1 MQEAKKHID
10 LLTWVRGI
18 AAFFVVVSHTLRAS
32 QSIYSDVDT
41 KAGFFAF
48 KFLDL
53 GDFGVSLFFALSGCA
68 LYLSSAKIT
77 TPSDISG
84 FYVKRI
90 ARIWPAFF
98 VSILMYIALSVFF
111 KAHYLVPKGN
121 WIEFLLKD
129 WNYTDLL
136 AYLTLSFNFL
146 GPMYVF
152 NNVYWSMPVEFQFYL
167 IFPLLLMS
175 LRATGVYGLML
186 VTVLLYG
193 VGYLRLLN
201 LPDYRFFSMAYMF
214 AGGML
219 CAHYYTRIDFKLSP
233 QVCVILLIL
242 LTTMASGVR
251 NNYIPLPQIPVIMDK
266 FTWYGLASIATILI
280 CLKTDLKKKE
290 MGVIGRFLH
299 RYGETSYSTY
309 LYHNVFIALA
319 VLCVI
324 QFGIVGLA
332 KLFTIF
338 VLTIT
343 GTYWL
348 AGISYRHVE
357 KPFMDM
363 AKQWVK
369 ARRSPAPVRAE

>member
-1 MQEAKKHID
+1 MQETNKHID

-32 QSIYSDVDT
+32 QSIYSDADS

-68 LYLSSAKIT
+68 LYLSSAKMA
-77 TPSDISG
+77 TPTDVSS
-84 FYVKRI
+84 FYIKRV

-98 VSILMYIALSVFF
+98 VSILVYIALAPFF
-111 KAHYLVPKGN
+111 KAYYLAPNGH

-129 WNYTDLL
+129 WSYADLL

-152 NNVYWSMPVEFQFYL
+152 NNVYWSLPVEFQFYL
-167 IFPLLLMS
+167 IFPLLLAL
-175 LRATGVYGLML
+175 LRTAGIYGPILAA
-186 VTVLLYG
+186 VVLYSI
-193 VGYLRLLN
+193 GYMKPLN

-219 CAHYYTRIDFKLSP
+219 CAHYYTKIDFTLSP
-233 QVCVILLIL
+233 RACAIILIV
-242 LTTMASGVR
+242 LTTLASGVR
-251 NNYIPLPQIPVIMDK
+251 NHYIPLPQVPIIMDK
-266 FTWYGLASIATILI
+266 FTWYGLASIATILV
-280 CLKTDLKKKE
+280 CLKTDFRNKE
-290 MGVIGRFLH
+290 TGAIGRFLY
-299 RYGETSYSTY
+299 RYGEASYSTY

-363 AKQWVK
+363 AKHWAK
-369 ARRSPAPVRAE
+369 ARRGRQPA

>member
-1 MQEAKKHID
+1 MQETNKHID

-32 QSIYSDVDT
+32 QSIYSEADS

-68 LYLSSAKIT
+68 LYLSSAKMA
-77 TPSDISG
+77 TPADVSR
-84 FYVKRI
+84 FYIKRV

-98 VSILMYIALSVFF
+98 VSILVYIALAPIF
-111 KAHYLVPKGN
+111 KAYYLAPNGH

-129 WNYTDLL
+129 WSYADLL

-152 NNVYWSMPVEFQFYL
+152 NNVYWSLPVEFQFYL
-167 IFPLLLMS
+167 IFPLLLAL
-175 LRATGVYGLML
+175 LRTAGIYGPML
-186 VTVLLYG
+186 AAVVLYSI
-193 VGYLRLLN
+193 GYLKPLN

-219 CAHYYTRIDFKLSP
+219 CAHYYTKIDFTLSP
-233 QVCVILLIL
+233 RACAIILIV
-242 LTTMASGVR
+242 LTVLASGVR
-251 NNYIPLPQIPVIMDK
+251 NQYIPLPQVPIIMDK
-266 FTWYGLASIATILI
+266 FTWYGLASIATILV
-280 CLKTDLKKKE
+280 CLKTDLRHKE
-290 MGVIGRFLH
+290 TGAIGRFLN
-299 RYGETSYSTY
+299 RYGEASYSTY

-338 VLTIT
+338 ILTIT

-348 AGISYRHVE
+348 AGLSYRYVE
-357 KPFMDM
+357 KPFMVM
-363 AKQWVK
+363 AKHWAK
-369 ARRSPAPVRAE
+369 ARRGRQPA

>member
-1 MQEAKKHID
+1 MSEAKQHVD

-18 AAFFVVVSHTLRAS
+18 AAFFVVVSHSLRAS
-32 QSIYSDVDT
+32 QSIYSDSDT
-41 KAGFFAF
+41 KAGFFVF
-48 KFLDL
+48 RFLDL
-53 GDFGVSLFFALSGCA
+53 GDFGVSLFFALSGSA
-68 LYLSSAKIT
+68 LYLSSAKMS
-77 TPSDISG
+77 TPSDVYI
-84 FYVKRI
+84 FYIKRV

-98 VSILMYIALSVFF
+98 ISVLVYIILSAYF
-111 KAHYLVPKGN
+111 KVYYLAPQGH

-152 NNVYWSMPVEFQFYL
+152 NNVYWSLPVEFQFYL
-167 IFPLLLMS
+167 IFPLLLVL
-175 LRATGVYGLML
+175 LRTTGIYGL
-186 VTVLLYG
+186 VSIAAVLYAL
-193 VGYLRLLN
+193 GYLKPLN

-219 CAHYYTRIDFKLSP
+219 CAHYCTRMDFKLSP
-233 QVCVILLIL
+233 QAGVILLMV

-251 NNYIPLPQIPVIMDK
+251 NNYIPLPQVPVIMDK
-266 FTWYGLASIATILI
+266 FTWYGLASLATILI
-280 CLKTDLKKKE
+280 CLKTDFKNKE
-290 MGVIGRFLH
+290 MGAIGRFLH

-309 LYHNVFIALA
+309 LYHNVFIALT
-319 VLCVI
+319 VLGVI
-324 QFGIVGLA
+324 HFGIVGLA

-338 VLTIT
+338 CLTII

-348 AGISYRHVE
+348 AGISYQHIE

-363 AKQWVK
+363 AKQWSK
-369 ARRSPAPVRAE
+369 AKRGVAPA